1 MKKLG
6 TLMAAA
12 MIFAG
17 TATFAA
23 TPAHTAKAK
32 TTTANTVAKPATMKA
47 VTVTAKQEK
56 PATKP
61 APATQAKKTHK
72 KHHAAKKAAAPATK

>member
-12 MIFAG
+12 MILAG

-23 TPAHTAKAK
+23 TPAHTAKKATTK
-32 TTTANTVAKPATMKA
+32 TATMSASK
-47 VTVTAKQEK
+47 TVTPKTATVNAKQQEK
-56 PATKP
+56 PKATTTP
-61 APATQAKKTHK
+61 QTKKAHK
-72 KHHAAKKAAAPATK
+72 KHHVKKAAK